1 MEKRVRALA
10 AQEMCVSEQEIINV
24 TRIKLGMTNCSFL
37 FEYQGKRY
45 IMRIPGKGSEQMV
58 NRREEA
64 AVYGV
69 LSGKRIC
76 DDVIFFSP
84 DSGMKITVYLENARV
99 CDPFSERDVRRCMEK
114 LRGFHERDLRV
125 EHVFDLF
132 EKLEY
137 YESLRGERSLY
148 EDYEQTKAG
157 VLGLRTFIEEH
168 RERVVLAHIDA
179 VPDNFLL
186 VPDESGEEEIRL
198 IDWEYAGMQDP
209 HVDIAMFCIYAMYD
223 REQIDRLI
231 DFYFPEGC
239 EGAIRAKI
247 YCYVAVCGLL
257 WSNWCEYKYRLGE
270 NFGEYALRQYEYARE
285 YCGVARKAMAELEE
299 CDHA

>member
-1 MEKRVRALA
+1 MEKCVRALA
-10 AQEMCVSEQEIINV
+10 AQEMCVSEQEINGV
-24 TRIKLGMTNCSFL
+24 AKIKLGMTNCSFL
-37 FEYQGKRY
+37 FEHRGKKY
-45 IMRIPGKGSEQMV
+45 IIRIPGKGSEQMI
-58 NRREEA
+58 NRCEEA

-84 DSGMKITVYLENARV
+84 DNGTKITVYLENARV
-99 CDPFSERDVRRCMEK
+99 CDPFSKNDVRRCMEK
-114 LRGFHERDLRV
+114 LRGFHEQNLQV

-132 EKLEY
+132 ERLEY
-137 YESLRGERSLY
+137 YESLRGEASLY
-148 EDYEQTKAG
+148 EDYEQTKAE
-157 VLGLRTFIEEH
+157 VLSLKNYIEEH

-179 VPDNFLL
+179 VPDNFLF

-231 DFYFPEGC
+231 DLYFLEGC
-239 EGAIRAKI
+239 DGATRAKI

-270 NFGEYALRQYEYARE
+270 CFGKYALCQYEYARE
-285 YCGVARKAMAELEE
+285 YCDIAKKAMAELERR
-299 CDHA
+299 DHA